1 MELTELRYEVA
12 DRIATIRL
20 HRPERLNAFTPTMAD
35 ELVRVTAAAD
45 ADDEVRVV
53 VVTGSGRGFCAG
65 ADLGAGADTFADRL
79 TRYRPPTL
87 REDIAG
93 YPRDAGGVVSLA
105 FAALRKPVIAAI
117 NGPAVGVGATMT
129 LPMDVRIAAESARF
143 GFVFGRVGIVPE
155 AASSWFLPR
164 VVGISQAMEWV
175 ATGRVFDAAEA
186 LRGGLVSRVVPDDEL
201 LPTAYALAR
210 EIVANTS
217 GVAVAAAR
225 QLLWS
230 MLGASSPWDAH
241 RADSRAIV
249 ELGGGPDSAEGVAAF
264 LEKRP
269 AHFTAPLGDGPIAGV
284 PRWPAPPPDVRPG
297 DRPAEARRQAWRSF
311 RTVAGSR
318 WVSSVSPRSRM
329 CCTCSGV
336 SWSNRCVRT
345 LSTCTGA
352 AASSAANPSVVRTA
366 SWPRPSSGQ
375 TCRCT
380 QPRSSSRETAWES
393 RLREERQRSAS
404 SLIRIRRSGVSES
417 ATRIS

>member
-1 MELTELRYEVA
+1 MDLTELRYEVA
-12 DRIATIRL
+12 DRVATVRL

-45 ADDEVRVV
+45 ADDDVRVV
-53 VVTGSGRGFCAG
+53 VVTGSGRGFCAD
-65 ADLGAGADTFADRL
+65 ADLGGGADTFADRL
-79 TRYRPPTL
+79 TRYRPPML

-105 FAALRKPVIAAI
+105 FAALRKPVIAAV

-164 VVGISQAMEWV
+164 VVGIGQAMEWV

-201 LPTAYALAR
+201 LPAASALAR

-230 MLGASSPWDAH
+230 MLGAPSPWDAH

-249 ELGGGPDSAEGVAAF
+249 ELGAGADSAEGVAAF

-269 AHFTAPLGDGPIAGV
+269 ADFTAPLGDGPVAGV

-297 DRPAEARRQAWRSF
+297 DRD
-311 RTVAGSR
+311 G
-318 WVSSVSPRSRM
+318 
-329 CCTCSGV
+329 
-336 SWSNRCVRT
+336 
-345 LSTCTGA
+345 
-352 AASSAANPSVVRTA
+352 
-366 SWPRPSSGQ
+366 
-375 TCRCT
+375 
-380 QPRSSSRETAWES
+380 
-393 RLREERQRSAS
+393 
-404 SLIRIRRSGVSES
+404 
-417 ATRIS
+417 

>member
-1 MELTELRYEVA
+1 MDLTELRYEVA

-35 ELVRVTAAAD
+35 ELVRVAAAAD
-45 ADDEVRVV
+45 ADDDVRVV
-53 VVTGSGRGFCAG
+53 VVTGSGRAFCAG
-65 ADLGAGADTFADRL
+65 ADLGGGADTFADRL
-79 TRYRPPTL
+79 TRYRPPAL

-105 FAALRKPVIAAI
+105 FAALRKPVIGAV

-186 LRGGLVSRVVPDDEL
+186 LRGGLVSRVVPDDQL
-201 LPTAYALAR
+201 LPAAYALAG

-217 GVAVAAAR
+217 GLAVGAAR

-230 MLGASSPWDAH
+230 MLGAPSPWDAH
-241 RADSRAIV
+241 RADSRAVV
-249 ELGGGPDSAEGVAAF
+249 ELGAGPDSAEGVASF

-269 AHFTAPLGDGPIAGV
+269 PRFRTPLGDGPIAGV
-284 PRWPAPPPDVRPG
+284 PRWPAAPSDVEAG
-297 DRPAEARRQAWRSF
+297 D
-311 RTVAGSR
+311 
-318 WVSSVSPRSRM
+318 
-329 CCTCSGV
+329 
-336 SWSNRCVRT
+336 
-345 LSTCTGA
+345 
-352 AASSAANPSVVRTA
+352 
-366 SWPRPSSGQ
+366 
-375 TCRCT
+375 
-380 QPRSSSRETAWES
+380 
-393 RLREERQRSAS
+393 
-404 SLIRIRRSGVSES
+404 
-417 ATRIS
+417 